1 MASREVKI
9 NELGDTIKIEV
20 KEIDGLH
27 TIFVDGVKWVEMDN
41 MMHAAVIYNM
51 LADHITEYMNFETI

>member
-51 LADHITEYMNFETI
+51 LADHITEYMNFEII

>member
-27 TIFVDGVKWVEMDN
+27 TIIVDGVKWVEMDN

-51 LADHITEYMNFETI
+51 LADHITEYMNFEKI

>member
-9 NELGDTIKIEV
+9 DELGNTIKIEV

>member
-27 TIFVDGVKWVEMDN
+27 TIIVDGVKWVELDN

-51 LADHITEYMNFETI
+51 LCDHITEYMNFETI